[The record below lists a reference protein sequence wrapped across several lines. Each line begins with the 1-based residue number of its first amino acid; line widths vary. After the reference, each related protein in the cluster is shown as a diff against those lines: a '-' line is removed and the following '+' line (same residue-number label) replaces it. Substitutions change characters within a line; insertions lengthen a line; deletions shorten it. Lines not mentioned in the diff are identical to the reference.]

1 MVQSLPRIATVI
13 GLLLAGSSHARAAAD
28 PAEAYAVTVVVDQE
42 TDVESQTKA
51 RLLADR
57 LGPWAYVVAP
67 LFMIVVAILPI
78 PAEIPALLNGI
89 VFNMFLGTFITWGG
103 ALVGAVMSFEIA
115 RRCGRPFCERL
126 ARPTLIMRADRLVA
140 SAGWPGLIFLRLVP
154 AVAFTAINWAS
165 GLTSM
170 SRWTFLW
177 TTAVG
182 ILPGAILFTMSGR
195 GVAAVYQM
203 SPAAAAG
210 ILVLAVLVGW
220 WTVARYRRRPLRR
233 WTGEFGATAL

>member
-1 MVQSLPRIATVI
+1 VASDRAETSTATVI
-13 GLLLAGSSHARAAAD
+13 
-28 PAEAYAVTVVVDQE
+28 VDQE
-42 TDVESQTKA
+42 AAVASESRA
-51 RLLADR
+51 RVLADR

-67 LFMIVVAILPI
+67 LFMIVVAILPV

-89 VFNMFLGTFITWGG
+89 VFHMVLGTFITWGG
-103 ALVGAVMSFEIA
+103 AVVGAIVSFELA

-126 ARPTLIMRADRLVA
+126 ARPSLIQRADRLVA

-165 GLTSM
+165 GLTSLN
-170 SRWTFLW
+170 RWTFLW

-195 GVAAVYQM
+195 GLAAMYQM
-203 SPAAAAG
+203 SPAAAG
-210 ILVLAVLVGW
+210 GLFLLAVLVVW

-233 WTGEFGATAL
+233 WTGESGATAS